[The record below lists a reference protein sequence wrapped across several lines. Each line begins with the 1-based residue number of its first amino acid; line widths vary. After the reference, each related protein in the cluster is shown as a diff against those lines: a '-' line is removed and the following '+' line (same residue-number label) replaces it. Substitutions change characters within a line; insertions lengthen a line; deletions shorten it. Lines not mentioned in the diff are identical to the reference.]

1 MRISITEATD
11 ILTRVM
17 RKLGHAE
24 EDLHPIVDHLIDC
37 ELRGLGYGGLAR
49 AVAIAVIVGAVAIS
63 GLYFYLE
70 WQRANDEVQVRVVNS
85 RTGAYQSYLARKVDV
100 GARRFITLDGR
111 QITIADV
118 ERLEIVD
125 QP

>member
-1 MRISITEATD
+1 MIAKILFTVLVVVGLLLWAKLRSRSVQAT
-11 ILTRVM
+11 RQ
-17 RKLGHAE
+17 HASAAGSE
-24 EDLHPIVDHLIDC
+24 VVWQT
-37 ELRGLGYGGLAR
+37 R
-49 AVAIAVIVGAVAIS
+49 AVAIAVIVGAMTIA

-70 WQRANDEVQVRVVNS
+70 WQRANDEVQVRVINS
-85 RTGAYQSYLARKVDV
+85 RTGAHQNYLARKVDV

-111 QITIADV
+111 QITVADI

>member
-1 MRISITEATD
+1 MIAKILFTALVVVGVLLWAKLRSRAVRAARQRASATGSEVAWQ
-11 ILTRVM
+11 TRAVAVAVIA
-17 RKLGHAE
+17 G
-24 EDLHPIVDHLIDC
+24 
-37 ELRGLGYGGLAR
+37 
-49 AVAIAVIVGAVAIS
+49 AVAIA

>member
-1 MRISITEATD
+1 MIAKILFTLAVVAGLLLWARMRGRTVQSARRRERAGEGEVAWQT
-11 ILTRVM
+11 
-17 RKLGHAE
+17 
-24 EDLHPIVDHLIDC
+24 
-37 ELRGLGYGGLAR
+37 R

-100 GARRFITLDGR
+100 GARRFITLGGR

>member
-1 MRISITEATD
+1 M
-11 ILTRVM
+11 
-17 RKLGHAE
+17 
-24 EDLHPIVDHLIDC
+24 
-37 ELRGLGYGGLAR
+37 
-49 AVAIAVIVGAVAIS
+49 AIAVIVGAVAIS